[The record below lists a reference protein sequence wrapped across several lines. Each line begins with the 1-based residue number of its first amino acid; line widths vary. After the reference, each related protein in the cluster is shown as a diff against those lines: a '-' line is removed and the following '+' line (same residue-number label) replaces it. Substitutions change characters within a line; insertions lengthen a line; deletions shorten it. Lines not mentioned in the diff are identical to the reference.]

1 MTPAGTALKSET
13 AILDVPVALCTFYT
27 GTLRADCGLF
37 VDSLFVD
44 SDTNTPRTPAVA
56 VASGP
61 YVFIYRNLRP
71 YFKFTLPPLE
81 IDKQENEA
89 WTELRDGNTAAA
101 NAHEALGVA
110 R

>member
-1 MTPAGTALKSET
+1 M
-13 AILDVPVALCTFYT
+13 
-27 GTLRADCGLF
+27 
-37 VDSLFVD
+37 
-44 SDTNTPRTPAVA
+44 PRTPAVA

-81 IDKQENEA
+81 IDGRETEA
-89 WTELRDGNTAAA
+89 WADLRNDKTTVI